1 MRKVPARRATSIQR
15 NQWVNIGVRWTLQVS
30 CGKKLFQTMF
40 LRYNDQPERRPLGMG
55 VQVVDEDSVGLTLAK
70 EQESSMRCT
79 RRVPQNTSQ
88 CTTFQPQHR
97 LQMFSFAGL
106 YTLFDS
112 QTLCV
117 MLVNSAELH
126 PLHGQRRAGGT

>member
-1 MRKVPARRATSIQR
+1 MDITIELREGAVSNTVPQIQRPARETPI
-15 NQWVNIGVRWTLQVS
+15 
-30 CGKKLFQTMF
+30 
-40 LRYNDQPERRPLGMG
+40 GMG
-55 VQVVDEDSVGLTLAK
+55 VQVVDEDSVGLTLAM
-70 EQESSMRCT
+70 EQPSSMRCT

-97 LQMFSFAGL
+97 LHMFSFAGR

-117 MLVNSAELH
+117 MLVNSAERH
-126 PLHGQRRAGGT
+126 PQHGQRKAGGT